1 MTPSLIHRLRLA
13 SWTVAVSALA
23 LLTLTLLFS
32 SPSESRVADVLH
44 LMALVLLLAAIAIR
58 SFLIARSAPPRTAV
72 PYGFVASI
80 RGLLTRLL
88 VALGLNLLYWVA
100 VAEPHYPA
108 STPYWFARFVALID
122 LPVAAVGL
130 LLPSLRAEAVDVYC
144 QSFSYGTTRFC
155 FGVPPFLVWSH
166 LLLALPVWL
175 FILYLPFLS
184 RALGAR
190 VNTHSGA

>member
-88 VALGLNLLYWVA
+88 VALGLNLLFLLACGFATAGWAGLAAAMA
-100 VAEPHYPA
+100 VPVILSGWHAVCRRRIGGYTGDTLGASCELAETVPIVVLALWP
-108 STPYWFARFVALID
+108 ALI
-122 LPVAAVGL
+122 
-130 LLPSLRAEAVDVYC
+130 
-144 QSFSYGTTRFC
+144 Q
-155 FGVPPFLVWSH
+155 
-166 LLLALPVWL
+166 
-175 FILYLPFLS
+175 
-184 RALGAR
+184 
-190 VNTHSGA
+190 